1 MRDIVS
7 YTFCRSIPSTVQTR
21 FLWENFWLWIVMKLL
36 QGIKPVAL
44 GSVNATNREG
54 TALKPRCHSLK
65 VKDSGFDI
73 SGTYSDPAVG
83 NDV

>member
-1 MRDIVS
+1 
-7 YTFCRSIPSTVQTR
+7 
-21 FLWENFWLWIVMKLL
+21 MKLL